1 MGIESL
7 NVWPAII
14 LSAEYTARVGKR
26 GEVLRY
32 DIKFCG
38 PLDNRGSP
46 SLPNSLFAHVDEPYI
61 FPFSAFDYKQYL
73 TAMEDALNVIAP
85 AFLEG
90 ELGLADSSSDW
101 KARYTENL
109 SFKSLTNKQQWDRTL
124 IAFAQ
129 AVKFSYEL
137 AEMWTQ
143 TDGYIGQVEGE
154 EDLRTYFLVSKAVS
168 VSSLR
173 IDDVNLI
180 AGDVVG
186 RRKDMAR

>member
-1 MGIESL
+1 MPWILKRPAEFHQEMGMGIEKL

-14 LSAEYTARVGKR
+14 LSAEYTARVGTR
-26 GEVLRY
+26 GEVFRY
-32 DIKFCG
+32 DIKYCG
-38 PLDNRGSP
+38 PLDNRGAL
-46 SLPNSLFAHVDEPYI
+46 SLPNSVFAHVDEPYI
-61 FPFSAFDYKQYL
+61 FPFSAFNYRPYL

-85 AFLEG
+85 AFLDG
-90 ELGLADSSSDW
+90 ELGLADSSTDW

-109 SFKSLTNKQQWDRTL
+109 SFKMLPNKQQWDRTL

-154 EDLRTYFLVSKAVS
+154 DDYRTYFLVS
-168 VSSLR
+168 
-173 IDDVNLI
+173 
-180 AGDVVG
+180 
-186 RRKDMAR
+186 